1 MKFWTFRTGLHI
13 REKSRHTGNVQK
25 FILPLIYHHVTPTL
39 RFRKERVITVKKT
52 VQIMGIVAA
61 IFLIIGFG
69 LFILA
74 GWGSLVEY
82 HAFEWR
88 GIDPAG
94 ASPLVMATNDLSILC
109 AAIGLIFGITAIVLN
124 AVKGSQEVR
133 QTQKSQLN

>member
-1 MKFWTFRTGLHI
+1 M
-13 REKSRHTGNVQK
+13 
-25 FILPLIYHHVTPTL
+25 
-39 RFRKERVITVKKT
+39 KKT

-88 GIDPAG
+88 GIQPKG
-94 ASPLVMATNDLSILC
+94 SSPLTQAAATLAMSVLC
-109 AAIGLIFGITAIVLN
+109 VGFLTTIITFIMFFTIVIKN
-124 AVKGSQEVR
+124 ARKKRSAHLG
-133 QTQKSQLN
+133 QTS

>member
-1 MKFWTFRTGLHI
+1 M
-13 REKSRHTGNVQK
+13 
-25 FILPLIYHHVTPTL
+25 
-39 RFRKERVITVKKT
+39 KKT

-94 ASPLVMATNDLSILC
+94 ASPLVMATNNLSLWFLG
-109 AAIGLIFGITAIVLN
+109 IGFLTTIITFIMFFTIVIKN
-124 AVKGSQEVR
+124 VR
-133 QTQKSQLN
+133 KKRSAHLGRTS

>member
-1 MKFWTFRTGLHI
+1 M
-13 REKSRHTGNVQK
+13 
-25 FILPLIYHHVTPTL
+25 
-39 RFRKERVITVKKT
+39 KKT

-69 LFILA
+69 LLILA

-94 ASPLVMATNDLSILC
+94 ASPLVMATNNLSLWFLGIGFLTGIITFIL
-109 AAIGLIFGITAIVLN
+109 LFTTATKKARKAQNKHVEQNKTPLAKERDQMN
-124 AVKGSQEVR
+124 S
-133 QTQKSQLN
+133 

>member
-1 MKFWTFRTGLHI
+1 
-13 REKSRHTGNVQK
+13 
-25 FILPLIYHHVTPTL
+25 
-39 RFRKERVITVKKT
+39 
-52 VQIMGIVAA
+52 MGIVAA

-94 ASPLVMATNDLSILC
+94 ASPLVMATNNLSLWLLG
-109 AAIGLIFGITAIVLN
+109 IGFLTTIITFIMFFTIVIKN
-124 AVKGSQEVR
+124 VR
-133 QTQKSQLN
+133 KKRSAHLGQTS

>member
-1 MKFWTFRTGLHI
+1 MK
-13 REKSRHTGNVQK
+13 KA
-25 FILPLIYHHVTPTL
+25 IYIV
-39 RFRKERVITVKKT
+39 
-52 VQIMGIVAA
+52 GAVAA
-61 IFLIIGFG
+61 VLLVIGFG
-69 LFILA
+69 LLILA

>member
-1 MKFWTFRTGLHI
+1 M
-13 REKSRHTGNVQK
+13 
-25 FILPLIYHHVTPTL
+25 
-39 RFRKERVITVKKT
+39 KKT
-52 VQIMGIVAA
+52 VQIMGIVAS

-94 ASPLVMATNDLSILC
+94 ASPLVMATNNLSLWLLG
-109 AAIGLIFGITAIVLN
+109 IGFLTTIITFIMFFTIVIKN
-124 AVKGSQEVR
+124 VR
-133 QTQKSQLN
+133 KKRSAHLGQTS

>member
-1 MKFWTFRTGLHI
+1 M
-13 REKSRHTGNVQK
+13 
-25 FILPLIYHHVTPTL
+25 
-39 RFRKERVITVKKT
+39 KKT

-88 GIDPAG
+88 SVQPKGSSTLTQA
-94 ASPLVMATNDLSILC
+94 AVTLAMSILC
-109 AAIGLIFGITAIVLN
+109 VGFLTTIITFIMFFTIVIKN
-124 AVKGSQEVR
+124 AHKKRSEHLG
-133 QTQKSQLN
+133 QTS

>member
-1 MKFWTFRTGLHI
+1 MK
-13 REKSRHTGNVQK
+13 KA
-25 FILPLIYHHVTPTL
+25 IYIV
-39 RFRKERVITVKKT
+39 
-52 VQIMGIVAA
+52 GAVAA
-61 IFLIIGFG
+61 VLLVIGFG
-69 LFILA
+69 LLILA

-124 AVKGSQEVR
+124 AVMGSQEVR
-133 QTQKSQLN
+133 QAQKSQLN

>member
-1 MKFWTFRTGLHI
+1 MKTARMVGAI
-13 REKSRHTGNVQK
+13 
-25 FILPLIYHHVTPTL
+25 
-39 RFRKERVITVKKT
+39 
-52 VQIMGIVAA
+52 AA
-61 IFLIIGFG
+61 LFLILGIG

-74 GWGSLVEY
+74 GWGAVVEY

-88 GIDPAG
+88 GVDPAG